1 MENIIEIVSKLSLS
15 AIAGYLLGSIPL
27 AYQISKRKGINIFK
41 SGTGLAGA
49 SNVLH
54 SVGKKPA
61 AIVFWGDFLKGFSSI
76 LFSILIGI
84 EGHWLIIPALA
95 SIMGHWNSIF
105 TKFKGGDGM
114 VTLAG
119 ATVGAFPIIGL
130 TTITTA
136 SFLTL
141 LLRVIP
147 YITLIGFSIGGFIL
161 FILNMI
167 FYSDLNLATGYFL
180 LYILVVVHALRGHR
194 KRRLFFEK
202 I

>member
-1 MENIIEIVSKLSLS
+1 MENIFEIVSKLSLS
-15 AIAGYLLGSIPL
+15 AITGYLLGSIPL
-27 AYQISKRKGINIFK
+27 AYQISRRKGVNIFQ
-41 SGTGLAGA
+41 SGTGLTGA

-76 LFSILIGI
+76 LFGTLIGI
-84 EGHWLIIPALA
+84 QGHWLIIPALA
-95 SIMGHWNSIF
+95 SVMGHWNSIF

-114 VTLAG
+114 VTLGG

-130 TTITTA
+130 TSITTITI
-136 SFLTL
+136 LTL
-141 LLRVIP
+141 LLRAIP
-147 YITLIGFSIGGFIL
+147 YITLIAFSIGGLML

-167 FYSDLNLATGYFL
+167 YYSDLNLAIGYFL
-180 LYILVVVHALRGHR
+180 LYILVIGHALRGHR
-194 KRRLFFEK
+194 KRKTFFEK

>member
-1 MENIIEIVSKLSLS
+1 MENIFEIVSKLSLS
-15 AIAGYLLGSIPL
+15 AVAGYLLGSIPL
-27 AYQISKRKGINIFK
+27 AYQISKHKGINIFQ

-54 SVGKKPA
+54 NVGKKPA

-76 LFSILIGI
+76 LFGNLIGLQ
-84 EGHWLIIPALA
+84 GHWLIIPALA

-105 TKFKGGDGM
+105 TKFRGGDGM
-114 VTLAG
+114 ATLGG
-119 ATVGAFPIIGL
+119 ATVGAFPIIGI
-130 TTITTA
+130 TTITAA
-136 SFLTL
+136 SMLTL

-147 YITLIGFSIGGFIL
+147 YITLIGFSIGGLML

-167 FYSDLNLATGYFL
+167 YYSDLNLAIGYLL
-180 LYILVVVHALRGHR
+180 LYILVIGHAFRGHR
-194 KRRLFFEK
+194 KRRIFFEK